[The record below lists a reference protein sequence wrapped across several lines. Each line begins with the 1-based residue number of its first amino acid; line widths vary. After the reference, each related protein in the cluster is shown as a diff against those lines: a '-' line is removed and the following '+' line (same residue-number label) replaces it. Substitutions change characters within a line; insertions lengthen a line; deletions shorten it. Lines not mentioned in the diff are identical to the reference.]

1 MSRVQSHRE
10 SPTLDKPMLDL
21 AARVALRGFGHVE
34 PNPLVGAVIVR
45 EGQVIGLGHHRRFG
59 DLHAER
65 DALANCR
72 AGGHDPRGAT
82 AYVTLEPC
90 RHMGKQPPCTD
101 ALIEAGI
108 AEVVYAVDDPHEAS
122 GGGCGLLRSAGIG
135 VRKSDAS
142 IAAIRLSEPFVKR
155 VRTGLPWITAKWAQT
170 IDGRAATRTGESKW
184 ISNDRSRRR
193 VHQLRARVDAILAGF
208 GTVAADDPML
218 TARCVH
224 VRRKAKRVIL
234 DRELNIQPDSKLVL
248 SARSEP
254 TLIACSKDLIVAD
267 IVARRREALEAAGVT
282 LLGVPEDVGRLHLPL
297 LMATLAEKCNV
308 ATVLVESGP
317 GLLGAMF
324 ELDLIDEAVVY
335 LAPLLLGDEMAKSV
349 ASGRVATS
357 LTEGRRFDLL
367 RAKRLGDDV
376 ELVYRRRRE
385 VVKL

>member
-1 MSRVQSHRE
+1 MSRVQPE
-10 SPTLDKPMLDL
+10 LDKSMLDL
-21 AARVALRGFGHVE
+21 AARVAWRGVGYVE

-45 EGQVIGLGHHRRFG
+45 EGRVIGIGHHRRFG

-65 DALANCR
+65 EALKNCLDR
-72 AGGHDPRGAT
+72 DESPRGAT
-82 AYVTLEPC
+82 IYVTLEPC
-90 RHMGKQPPCTD
+90 RHFGKQPPCTD

-108 AEVVYAVDDPHEAS
+108 ARVVYAVDDPHQAS
-122 GGGCGLLRSAGIG
+122 GGGCGVLRSAGIA

-142 IAAIRLSEPFVKR
+142 FAATRLSEPFIKR
-155 VRTGLPWITAKWAQT
+155 VRTGLPWIIAKWAQT

-184 ISNDRSRRR
+184 ISNERSRRR
-193 VHQLRARVDAILAGF
+193 VHQWRARVDAVLAGF

-218 TARCVH
+218 TARGVH
-224 VRRKAKRVIL
+224 VRRKAKRVII

-248 SARSEP
+248 SAGTEP

-267 IVARRREALEAAGVT
+267 IVARQREALEAAGVT

-297 LMATLAEKCNV
+297 LFATLAEKCGV
-308 ATVLVESGP
+308 SSVLVESGP
-317 GLLGAMF
+317 GLLGALF

-335 LAPLLLGDEMAKSV
+335 VAPLLLGDEMAKTV
-349 ASGRVATS
+349 ASGRVASS

-385 VVKL
+385 V